1 MQRSLTA
8 LILALG
14 LATGA
19 SAQAQGMGPGKM
31 DGHGPDTGCG
41 MGQGM
46 GHGRMGGPGGAPGMG
61 HGMGH
66 GMGPGMGQGMMGG
79 PGGAA
84 GMAHGM
90 MWGGYAGDALA
101 SLALS
106 AEQRQQVQEIQ
117 GEAARSRWQ
126 QMKAMQEQRQQMM
139 GGFGPGLVDE
149 AAARK
154 AFDAMQ
160 SAQKSMLELSLS
172 ARKRIEAVLTPQQR
186 EQLARDWG
194 KR

>member
-1 MQRSLTA
+1 MQRSWTA
-8 LILALG
+8 VILALG
-14 LATGA
+14 LAAGA
-19 SAQAQGMGPGKM
+19 SAQPQGMGPGKM
-31 DGHGPDTGCG
+31 AGHGPDAGCG

-46 GHGRMGGPGGAPGMG
+46 GQGMG
-61 HGMGH
+61 HGMMGGSGGASGMGH
-66 GMGPGMGQGMMGG
+66 GMMAG

-90 MWGGYAGDALA
+90 MWGGYGGDALA

-106 AEQRQQVQEIQ
+106 AEQRQQIEKIQ

-126 QMKAMQEQRQQMM
+126 QMQAMREQRQQMM
-139 GGFGPGLVDE
+139 GGFGPGLLDE
-149 AAARK
+149 AAARQ

-186 EQLARDWG
+186 EQLGRDWG